1 MPIRQIKLQ
10 SDSHPPFSKSEHNII
25 DIDIP
30 ADVGSS
36 NLARSYIVLKT
47 TIDTTGNGVHNVG
60 FGDSAN
66 DSMPYSPNAL
76 IKLCRLESS
85 TKGVLEDIKGH
96 NVIFTNL
103 HQRVRDF
110 DELNSEELFG
120 VYREQDIQ
128 GNIYTPF
135 RKLYKQ
141 GTTTSAELE
150 PEIHIPLRT
159 MFGLGNVDNFNHGGV
174 GKLRVHIELEDI
186 LTVVRQFR
194 RYTDHATSP
203 LAFNDKAA
211 GGNPI
216 TQLVATDI
224 FDNDEDFPL
233 WVGQSLNVQYTP
245 AAGVPTLK
253 DVLVTD
259 ITRVPATG
267 VVTITLSDNVGS
279 VDITAV
285 TVIENAATTI
295 EYNISDAQVVL
306 FQQVGKQAPRQQVV
320 YRTFEVERLNKSA
333 HETYEQQF
341 DIPGNCITALALTP
355 TTSLMSVIDNCSSY
369 RYRLNNIDTTDRNI
383 EPNQSP
389 LYIDRMTLSLLNSG
403 LPVHNLKTGFTNQ
416 ALFLN
421 PIPLQDAPQV
431 LHLSMKFSSAPACPV
446 IYFYKQVE
454 RVLKS

>member
-36 NLARSYIVLKT
+36 NLARSYVVFKT
-47 TIDTTGNGVHNVG
+47 TIDTTGDGVHNVG

-66 DSMPYSPNAL
+66 DSMPYSANAL

-135 RKLYKQ
+135 RNLYKQ

-174 GKLRVHIELEDI
+174 GKLRMHFELEDI
-186 LTVVRQFR
+186 IPVVRQFR
-194 RYTDHATSP
+194 RYTDHTTSA
-203 LAFNDKAA
+203 LAFNDKVA
-211 GGNPI
+211 GGAPI
-216 TQLVATDI
+216 TELVATDI

-233 WVGQSLNVQYTP
+233 WVGQSLNVQYSV
-245 AAGVPTLK
+245 AASPQTK
-253 DVLVTD
+253 NVLVGA
-259 ITRVPATG
+259 ITRDSVTG
-267 VVTITLSDNVGS
+267 VVTITLSTDIGS
-279 VDITAV
+279 ADVTAV

-295 EYNISDAQVVL
+295 EYNISDAQLVL

-341 DIPGNCITALALTP
+341 DIPGNCITALGLTP
-355 TTSLMSVIDNCSSY
+355 TTTLISVVDNCSSY